1 MGFDGFFFWGSN
13 GIHGMQEGFFKRE
26 IQINLSKDIGN
37 WMEFRGWIFQELWI
51 SSANISFFES
61 SKSVLTILGG
71 IFVDGNNIWT
81 FCDDLLSLAI
91 SGTDFKWEVPIPY
104 IFGLYIYIKP
114 KFQGIYHDISPIH
127 MAQNMVL
134 TNVPPC
140 IGSWRS
146 PIEF

>member
-1 MGFDGFFFWGSN
+1 MGFDGFFFWGS
-13 GIHGMQEGFFKRE
+13 IHGMQEGFFKRE

-91 SGTDFKWEVPIPY
+91 SGTNFKWEVPIPY
-104 IFGLYIYIKP
+104 IFGLYISSLNFRGYTMIYLQFIWP
-114 KFQGIYHDISPIH
+114 KIWYLLTYLH
-127 MAQNMVL
+127 VL
-134 TNVPPC
+134 DPGDLPLN
-140 IGSWRS
+140 SKS
-146 PIEF
+146 S